1 MKVEV
6 SSGYHLVYKAPSSL
20 QLKKSHT
27 RNYRHVSDYPCEFP
41 IEKKKHKRKYKN
53 AGNTVRK
60 QEQQEDFISAS
71 T

>member
-27 RNYRHVSDYPCEFP
+27 RNYRHVSDYACEFP
-41 IEKKKHKRKYKN
+41 IEKKNIKENIRMLE
-53 AGNTVRK
+53 T
-60 QEQQEDFISAS
+60 Q
-71 T
+71 